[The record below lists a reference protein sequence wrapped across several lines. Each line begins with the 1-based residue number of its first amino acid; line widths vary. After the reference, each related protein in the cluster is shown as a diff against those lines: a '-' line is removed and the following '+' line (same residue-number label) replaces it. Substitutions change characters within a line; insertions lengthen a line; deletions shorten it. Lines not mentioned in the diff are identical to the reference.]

1 MTSNAETGRKRLTVK
16 ERYADYVPEFLE
28 RSKQADRVSHE
39 AVFQQANE
47 HTRALVNRI
56 VGSLMKPGSRLLGF
70 EHLKELYER
79 SQAGESC
86 LIVMEHFSNF
96 DIPGLYYLLMTQH
109 GEEGRK
115 IADSI
120 VAMAAAKLNEEN
132 RIVRAFTESFTRI
145 VIYPSRALKA
155 IVDPAKFAVE
165 RKRSNEIN
173 MSALREMI
181 RRKKH
186 GYIILVFPTGTRYRA
201 DKPDSARGLPEI
213 DSYLKQFDHIC
224 PIGIGGNLLLVNPSG
239 DMSEDW
245 PNEDIMVYKAGEL
258 IKPRDFRLMCRAE
271 CPGDYDPKQYTVD
284 RLMDRLAEL
293 HGEVEAVR
301 EELGA

>member
-28 RSKQADRVSHE
+28 RSKQADRVSHNE
-39 AVFQQANE
+39 VFQPANE

-70 EHLKELYER
+70 ENLRELYER

-86 LIVMEHFSNF
+86 LIVMEHYSNF
-96 DIPGLYYLLMTQH
+96 DIPCLYYLLMQH
-109 GEEGRK
+109 GDAGRE

-120 VAMAAAKLNEEN
+120 VAMAAAKLNEES

-155 IVDPAKFAVE
+155 IVDPARFAIE

-173 MSALREMI
+173 MSALREMV

-186 GYIILVFPTGTRYRA
+186 GHIILVFPTGTRYRA
-201 DKPDSARGLPEI
+201 DNPDSARGLPEI
-213 DSYLKQFDHIC
+213 DSYLKQFDRIC

-258 IKPRDFRLMCRAE
+258 IDPREFRLMCRAE
-271 CPGDYDPKQYTVD
+271 CPTDCDPKQYTVD

-293 HGEVEAVR
+293 HGEVEAIR